1 MKCGGFSNAEITSEH
16 MNIISSKRD
25 EIEKM
30 LISNGRNGKIEY
42 FEVLE
47 LQQQVVAGMNYL
59 FKIKLQ
65 KDGDEHIQV
74 RIYQNL
80 SNEISIHSIES
91 NID

>member
-47 LQQQVVAGMNYL
+47 IQQQVVAGINYL

-74 RIYQNL
+74 RIYKNL
-80 SNEISIHSIES
+80 NNEISIHSIES
-91 NID
+91 I

>member
-1 MKCGGFSNAEITSEH
+1 MKCGGFSNTEITDEH
-16 MNIISSKRD
+16 MNIINSKKD

-30 LISNGRNGKIEY
+30 LISRGRNGKIEY

>member
-1 MKCGGFSNAEITSEH
+1 MKCGGFSNTEITDEH
-16 MNIISSKRD
+16 MNIINSKKD

-91 NID
+91 NIH